1 MFGNVEGGGK
11 RTRGKI
17 RKNQGFC
24 GKEYDHYP
32 KIEFGSIQ
40 RSQLRL
46 KEACFSFTAL
56 SAGLNL
62 LKSLLLIE

>member
-1 MFGNVEGGGK
+1 MFGNVEGGGNE
-11 RTRGKI
+11 RGENYVKT
-17 RKNQGFC
+17 
-24 GKEYDHYP
+24 KEYDHYP
-32 KIEFGSIQ
+32 KIEFGRIQ

-46 KEACFSFTAL
+46 KEAFFSFTAL